1 MLRVLFDNSLKIIR
15 YFGRYLGLVEDISG
29 VADIGGD
36 HLPFSVLIYA
46 SVETKGDDFISKKI
60 ALIFSFSLRYQFTS

>member
-15 YFGRYLGLVEDISG
+15 YFGRYLGLVEDISELS

-36 HLPFSVLIYA
+36 HLPFSVLI
-46 SVETKGDDFISKKI
+46 
-60 ALIFSFSLRYQFTS
+60 